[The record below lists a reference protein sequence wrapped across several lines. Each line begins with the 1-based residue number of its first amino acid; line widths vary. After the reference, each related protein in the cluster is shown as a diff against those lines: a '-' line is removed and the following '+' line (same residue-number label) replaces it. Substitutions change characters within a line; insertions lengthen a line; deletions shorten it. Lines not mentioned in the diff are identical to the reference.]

1 MLNHIVLTGRLVRD
15 PEYRTA
21 ANGTGWC
28 SFTLAVDD
36 DFKDKDGNKVTDFV
50 DCTAWRK
57 TAEYIVKYQTKG
69 SLIEVSG
76 RLKSRKWTDKD
87 GNKRTSWF
95 VQVESAYGV
104 GGKQDSQRAGS
115 TPQGSGYYA
124 PGAGYGGY
132 ATPNPASVQAAIGPG
147 EDYAV
152 LTDDD
157 AQLPF

>member
-1 MLNHIVLTGRLVRD
+1 MLNHINLIGRLVRE
-15 PEYRTA
+15 PEYRTTA
-21 ANGTGWC
+21 AGASWC
-28 SFTLAVDD
+28 TFTLAVDD
-36 DFKDKDGNKVTDFV
+36 DFKDSDGNKQTDFI

-57 TAEYIVKYQTKG
+57 TAEYITTYQARG
-69 SLIEVSG
+69 SMVAVAG

-95 VQVESAYGV
+95 VQVENAYGV
-104 GGKQDSQRAGS
+104 GGKRDDQQQN
-115 TPQGSGYYA
+115 TNQ
-124 PGAGYGGY
+124 GGY
-132 ATPNPASVQAAIGPG
+132 QAGGNYNAPAPEYRQHPIYAG

>member
-1 MLNHIVLTGRLVRD
+1 MLNHIVISGRMVRE
-15 PEYRTA
+15 PEYRCTDS
-21 ANGTGWC
+21 GIGWC

-36 DFKDKDGNKVTDFV
+36 DFKDKDGNKQTEFI

-57 TAEYIVKYQTKG
+57 TAEYITTYQRKG
-69 SLIEVSG
+69 SQVEVSG

-95 VQVESAYGV
+95 VQVENAYGV
-104 GGKQDSQRAGS
+104 GGRKDNQQEQNN
-115 TPQGSGYYA
+115 QGGFSSGANYA
-124 PGAGYGGY
+124 APAPEYRQPPIY
-132 ATPNPASVQAAIGPG
+132 AG

-157 AQLPF
+157 GNLPF